1 MEKTIRIMMVALCAH
16 LLYSNSELLIAAQ
29 KMSADGCNVFDTV
42 VLSVF
47 ALAYSL
53 ISTICVYHVEK
64 YLPVMIF
71 AILDGFAVYLRI
83 NVNQEYF
90 LLIVSLFFG
99 FYTFCLISFVFLI
112 LRQHRNKKQN
122 EIENENAQQKNIS
135 VAQKNISD
143 SQKNILGTSTKAI
156 ENKKDFSEDEIS
168 LYNNARA
175 KINGSGKKPEKI
187 SQVLSEIE
195 NENVKQKI
203 IETYQYQ
210 QTTLF

>member
-112 LRQHRNKKQN
+112 LRQNRNKKQ
-122 EIENENAQQKNIS
+122 NENAQQKNIS

-143 SQKNILGTSTKAI
+143 SQKNILVAQQKAI

-187 SQVLSEIE
+187 SQVLAEIE

-203 IETYQYQ
+203 IETYSYQ

>member
-1 MEKTIRIMMVALCAH
+1 MEKTIKIMMIALCAH
-16 LLYSNSELLIAAQ
+16 LLYSNSELMIAAQ
-29 KMSADGCNVFDTV
+29 KMSADGCTVFDMC
-42 VLSVF
+42 VLTLFSVS
-47 ALAYSL
+47 YSL
-53 ISTICVYHVEK
+53 ISTLCIYHTEK
-64 YLPVMIF
+64 YLPVLIF
-71 AILDGFAVYLRI
+71 GLLDGFAVYLRI
-83 NVNQEYF
+83 NVNQEHF
-90 LLIVSLFFG
+90 LLIASLFFG
-99 FYTFCLISFVFLI
+99 FYTFCLINVIFLI
-112 LRQHRNKKQN
+112 LRQRRKKQN
-122 EIENENAQQKNIS
+122 EIENAQEKKFSVAQKNILDSQKNIS
-135 VAQKNISD
+135 VAQ
-143 SQKNILGTSTKAI
+143 QKAI

>member
-1 MEKTIRIMMVALCAH
+1 MEKTIKIMMIALCAH

-112 LRQHRNKKQN
+112 LKQNRNKKQN
-122 EIENENAQQKNIS
+122 EIENEKNIS
-135 VAQKNISD
+135 IVQKNISD
-143 SQKNILGTSTKAI
+143 SQKNISVAQQKAI
-156 ENKKDFSEDEIS
+156 EDKKIFSEDEIN

-187 SQVLSEIE
+187 SQVLAEIE
-195 NENVKQKI
+195 NENVKAKI